1 MKTLITTIAII
12 ITASTVNAQGI
23 YFSQY
28 YADKLSLNPAFSAV
42 PGNSEIAMI
51 LRNQFPT
58 ADGGY
63 KTYCASY
70 LQNLGNCGI
79 GVRAYGTA
87 SGGAY
92 SHNQFSASYANAVK
106 IARNLKCSAAIEGS
120 YSIGNLKQNKLVYY
134 SMLDP
139 LDGSVVG
146 NQPTI
151 EYTAPRTASASAGL
165 IICTPHSVLGVAA
178 YNVAKYK
185 ISGDDIVPTV
195 ISVFANHKISL
206 VKGMKKIEEGTPC
219 LIPSLLYRRQSDI
232 NTIQA
237 GVYIDNT
244 PVIGGISYRMQTND
258 YKQHTLIATIGTT
271 IKRIQIGYGHDFDLS
286 AITKSTYGSH
296 EIAVK
301 YKLHDGKKNNRRET
315 IICPA
320 F

>member
-1 MKTLITTIAII
+1 MKTLITTIALIF
-12 ITASTVNAQGI
+12 TVLTINAQSI

-28 YADKLSLNPAFSAV
+28 YADKLSLNPALSAI
-42 PGNSEIAMI
+42 PSNSEISMI
-51 LRNQFPT
+51 LRHQFPT

-70 LQNLGNCGI
+70 LQNLGRCGV

-87 SGGAY
+87 GGAFRR
-92 SHNQFSASYANAVK
+92 HHFSASYANAVT

-120 YSIGNLKQNKLVYY
+120 YSIGNLKQNELVYY

-139 LDGSVVG
+139 LNGSVNS
-146 NQPTI
+146 NQPSI
-151 EYTAPRTASASAGL
+151 DYTPPSTASASAAL
-165 IICTPHSVLGVAA
+165 ALCTPHTAVGVAA
-178 YNVAKYK
+178 FNIAKFK
-185 ISGDDIVPTV
+185 IEGDDVVPTV
-195 ISVFANHKISL
+195 FTVFANHKISL
-206 VKGMKKIEEGTPC
+206 VKGVKKIEDGTPC
-219 LIPSLLYRRQSDI
+219 LIPSLMYRRQNDI

-244 PVIGGISYRMQTND
+244 PVMGGISYRIQTND
-258 YKQHTLIATIGTT
+258 NKQHTLIATIGTT
-271 IKRIQIGYGHDFDLS
+271 IKHIQIGYGHDFDLS

-301 YKLHDGKKNNRRET
+301 YKLNDGKKNNRRET